1 MMIRYISMRILQMI
15 PVLFGVLLAVFVIT
29 HVVPGDPVLLM
40 LGEQYTEKEYNE
52 MKVYLGLDKPL
63 PVQFLSYAKGVV
75 TGDLGKTIRS
85 REPVIGAIFRR
96 FPATLTLSVAAMII
110 ASVVA
115 IPIGIVSALKQNTK
129 IDYVSMVFAQFGIS
143 VPVFWLGIVLV
154 LFFSLYLNLLPVGG
168 RGEPPDLKHL
178 ILPAFCLAAPFMAM
192 TARLTRSCMLEVL
205 SESYIVAARS
215 RGFSEARV
223 IFKHALKNAM
233 IPVVTNL
240 GLQLSRMLG
249 GALIIEVVFRW
260 PGMGELAYDA
270 IMERDYA
277 VVMGVVLL
285 IAVIFIIINLLVD
298 LSYTLFDPRIRYD
311 TRTLG
316 E

>member
-1 MMIRYISMRILQMI
+1 MIRYISIRVLQMI
-15 PVLFGVLLAVFVIT
+15 PVLFGVILAVFIIT

-40 LGEQYTEKEYNE
+40 LGTQYTEKEYKE
-52 MKVYLGLDKPL
+52 MQVYLGLDKPL
-63 PVQFLSYAKGVV
+63 PVQFLNYVKGVLK
-75 TGDLGKTIRS
+75 GDLGKTIQS
-85 REPVIGAIFRR
+85 REPVTNVIFRR
-96 FPATLTLSVAAMII
+96 FPATFTLSAVALII
-110 ASVVA
+110 AAGVA

-129 IDYVSMVFAQFGIS
+129 IDYISMVLAQLGIS
-143 VPVFWLGIVLV
+143 IPVFWLGIMLV
-154 LFFSLYLNLLPVGG
+154 LFLSLYLNLLPVGG

-178 ILPAFCLAAPFMAM
+178 ILPAFCLATPFMAM

-205 SESYIVAARS
+205 RENYIVAARS

-270 IMERDYA
+270 IMERDYS

-285 IAVIFIIINLLVD
+285 VAVIFIVINLLVD

-311 TRTLG
+311 TRTSEG
-316 E
+316 